1 MSSDQKLAIDGGAP
15 VRSEP
20 MPRRGLMT
28 EEEKAAVVKL
38 FDEAIA
44 AGTAFGYSG
53 PCERQYEEDFVEFM
67 GGGFAD
73 GVNSG
78 SNAVYCAL
86 GALQLDALSEVIV
99 PAITDP
105 GGIMPIA
112 LLGCVPV
119 VADADPRS
127 YNTSA
132 EQIEPLITERTR
144 AIIVPHIVGEPVD
157 MDPVIELARR
167 HDLYVVE
174 DCAQSHGARYKGRPV
189 GTISDIAASS
199 TMFGKHFTTGGQGG
213 IVYTQN
219 EELHWQGRR
228 FADRGKPFNLE
239 ARGNVVAGLN
249 CNLNEIGSAIGSVQV
264 KRLPQML
271 ENRRKVGE
279 AVKEAL
285 KDRPAVSVGW
295 QVPETECTYWYLRI
309 TLNLDAVRVDMATFQ
324 KALSAEGV
332 SSLHGYPTAP
342 CTFPWFANKAVFGKS
357 GFPWDC
363 SDYAGPKEPVSR
375 TENVMK
381 VFNENFCVNMHE
393 SYGRQ
398 EADDIIAALLKVEN
412 AYLK

>member
-28 EEEKAAVVKL
+28 EEEKAVVVEM

-44 AGTAFGYSG
+44 EGTAFGYSG
-53 PCERQYEEDFVEFM
+53 PRERQYEEDFVEFM

-119 VADADPRS
+119 VADADPRT

-157 MDPVIELARR
+157 MDPVMELARQ

-174 DCAQSHGARYKGRPV
+174 DCAQSHGARYKGRLV
-189 GTISDIAASS
+189 GTMGDIAASS

-228 FADRGKPFNLE
+228 FADRGKPFNME
-239 ARGNVVAGLN
+239 AHGNVVAGLN

-271 ENRRKVGE
+271 ESRRKIGE
-279 AVKEAL
+279 AVKEAF

-295 QVPETECTYWYLRI
+295 QPPESECTYWYLRM
-309 TLNLDAVRVDMATFQ
+309 TLTLDALRVDMATFQ
-324 KALSAEGV
+324 KALSAEGI
-332 SSLHGYPTAP
+332 SSLRGYPNAP
-342 CTFPWFANKAVFGKS
+342 CMFPWFADKAVFGKS

-363 SDYAGPKEPVSR
+363 SDYTGPKEPVSR

-393 SYGRQ
+393 SYGQQ